1 MASRLYRQRASRCPA
16 SLRDVRA
23 YYCDHFVFPLPEGHR
38 FPMVKYRLL
47 RERVAAAAIAELH
60 VPKAATREEL
70 KRVHTADYVGR
81 AHNGTLSGDEVRR
94 IGFPFSAELVERSR
108 RSVGGTISASRA
120 ALENGASVN
129 MAGGTHHAFAGHGE
143 GFCVFNDVAV
153 AVRAHQATGAASRFA
168 VLDLDVHQGNG
179 TARIFTDDDAVFTLS
194 VHGEK
199 NFPFRKESS
208 DLDLE
213 LPDGCEDE
221 RYLETADYGIRSAL
235 ADAPDLAFYVAGA
248 DPYVHDRLGRL
259 AVTKEGLAQRD
270 RLVFEHCARA
280 GVPVAVVMSGGYA
293 AEVTDTVDIHE
304 HTVRAA
310 AQRTTSRS
318 PA

>member
-1 MASRLYRQRASRCPA
+1 MA
-16 SLRDVRA
+16 
-23 YYCDHFVFPLPEGHR
+23 
-38 FPMVKYRLL
+38 KYRLL

-60 VPKAATREEL
+60 VPEAATIEEL
-70 KRVHTADYVGR
+70 ERVHTAEYV
-81 AHNGTLSGDEVRR
+81 AHVHDGTLSSDDVKR

-120 ALENGASVN
+120 ALEDGASVN
-129 MAGGTHHAFAGHGE
+129 LAGGTHHGFAGHGE

-153 AVRAHQATGAASRFA
+153 AVRAHQAAGPASRFA

-179 TARIFTDDDAVFTLS
+179 TARIFADDQSVFTLS

-213 LPDGCEDE
+213 LPDGCEDQ
-221 RYLETADYGIRSAL
+221 RYLETADYGIRAAL
-235 ADAPDLAFYVAGA
+235 ANTPDLAFYVAGA

-259 AVTKEGLAQRD
+259 AVTKEGLAERD
-270 RLVFEHCARA
+270 RLVFDHCSRA

-293 AEVTDTVDIHE
+293 ADVSDTVDIHE
-304 HTVRAA
+304 NTVRAA
-310 AQRTTSRS
+310 ARQVTVGS